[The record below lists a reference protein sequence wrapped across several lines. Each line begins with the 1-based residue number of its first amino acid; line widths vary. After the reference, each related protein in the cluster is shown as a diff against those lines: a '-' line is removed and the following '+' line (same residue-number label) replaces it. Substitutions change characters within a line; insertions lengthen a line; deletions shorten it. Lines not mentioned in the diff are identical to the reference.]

1 MNTIT
6 NEPQRPALKP
16 LQSQSVL
23 TAQPLQPQQPVSVSA
38 SESPESPEQ
47 RKWWRGWR
55 RRVINR
61 AMGVTLIYQMI
72 LIILGSAALAF
83 LAFTSSSR
91 DEYFRGQGVASL
103 AVVLVAVGFLT
114 IVRRRDIL
122 TREFWLGGAHTDTY
136 GEPNQ
141 LGHISQYGGARM
153 TPRWALVFLALA
165 FGVQGVRM
173 AITWGLSQVGVD
185 LVSPALESISEA
197 SVTVSMWLYAGLI
210 GPICEEV
217 LFRGV
222 LMKELK
228 PLGKNFAIVT
238 SALIFAL
245 FHQDLVQSTYAFA
258 MGLVLGFIAMEYSL
272 IWAIALHVFNN
283 AVLGGLSAGITHYFG
298 ETGDAAFMWAII
310 AIGLI
315 GLIVVFAKYGK
326 GLTEYQRAN
335 RSVKGTYSGWASWT
349 FIVFVA
355 ITLASAIFSYIG
367 AVMG

>member
-1 MNTIT
+1 MNIT
-6 NEPQRPALKP
+6 TTKPQRPALEP

-23 TAQPLQPQQPVSVSA
+23 TAQPLQPQQPVSVSF
-38 SESPESPEQ
+38 ESPEQ

-55 RRVINR
+55 RRVVTR

-72 LIILGSAALAF
+72 LIIFGSAALAF

-122 TREFWLGGAHTDTY
+122 TREFWLGGAHADTY

-141 LGHISQYGGARM
+141 LGHVSQYGGARM
-153 TPRWALVFLALA
+153 TPRWALVFVALM
-165 FGVQGVRM
+165 FGVQGIQM

-197 SVTVSMWLYAGLI
+197 SVTVSMWLYAGLV

-238 SALIFAL
+238 SALVFAL
-245 FHQDLVQSTYAFA
+245 FHQDLVQGTYAFA

-298 ETGDAAFMWAII
+298 EFGSTAFMWVTI

-315 GLIVVFAKYGK
+315 GLIIVFARYGK
-326 GLTEYQRAN
+326 GLAEYRRTN

-355 ITLASAIFSYIG
+355 ITLASAIFSYVT
-367 AVMG
+367 AVMA